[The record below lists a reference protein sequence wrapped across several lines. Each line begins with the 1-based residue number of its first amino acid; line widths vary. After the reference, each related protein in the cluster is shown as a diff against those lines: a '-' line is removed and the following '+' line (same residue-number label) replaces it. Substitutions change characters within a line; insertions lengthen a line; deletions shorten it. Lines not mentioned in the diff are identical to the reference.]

1 MFILHGIYDFDVL
14 KSLSKGNTSI
24 HACWTKSMFS
34 VQYSMISEYF
44 RFTYSISDI
53 YLDFRP
59 QKSTLVVILQESTH
73 SLFLSKQ
80 EIKLIKKSTFH

>member
-14 KSLSKGNTSI
+14 KSLSKGNTII

-44 RFTYSISDI
+44 RFILFLKYILISDEK
-53 YLDFRP
+53 
-59 QKSTLVVILQESTH
+59 KSTLVVLLQKSTH
-73 SLFLSKQ
+73 FFFMQTNVSEQK
-80 EIKLIKKSTFH
+80 